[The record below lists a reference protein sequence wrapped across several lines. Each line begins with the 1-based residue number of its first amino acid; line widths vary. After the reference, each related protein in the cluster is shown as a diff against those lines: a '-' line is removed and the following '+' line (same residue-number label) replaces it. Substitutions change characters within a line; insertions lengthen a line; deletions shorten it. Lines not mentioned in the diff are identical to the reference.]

1 MCNVYMEWNLV
12 LERGTKVFEYEKKCV
27 KTDPLL
33 TQKRPPNEIFNAK
46 FGIGASLKK
55 EESHNTRY
63 SPSVGAMNIKWLF
76 GSSKMK
82 QPL

>member
-1 MCNVYMEWNLV
+1 M
-12 LERGTKVFEYEKKCV
+12 KKNCV
-27 KTDPLL
+27 KNGNLPPYLPKKT
-33 TQKRPPNEIFNAK
+33 PPNEN
-46 FGIGASLKK
+46 SESELLLKK

-63 SPSVGAMNIKWLF
+63 SQSVGAMNVKWLF